1 MAKTSTILPP
11 HTNRVILRN
20 MSTMPC
26 DVVVIGSS
34 NMDMVVRCS
43 DLPLPGQTILG
54 HDFVMNPGGKGANQA
69 VAAAKLGARTQ
80 LVARLGNDV
89 FAEASCRSFCDAG
102 LGIDYVVRDTA
113 SPSGVALI
121 YVEEGGENE
130 IVVAPGANK
139 LLRPSDVDAALPAIE
154 TAKVMI
160 LQLEI
165 PMETVRYAAALAVEN
180 KTRVILNP
188 APVRALPSSLLEKV
202 DIVIANETE
211 ILVLTG
217 ADDISVHTA
226 SSVCRPLLEAGVE
239 SVIMTLGKD
248 GAVLASGAGAT
259 RIPGFPVKAV
269 DATAAG
275 DTLTGAVACA
285 LAGGQNLEDAVRFGN
300 AAAALSVARQGA
312 QSSVPTRAEVE
323 ELLASG

>member
-1 MAKTSTILPP
+1 LPP
-11 HTNRVILRN
+11 HINRVILKS
-20 MSTMPC
+20 MSTLPC

-34 NMDMVVRCS
+34 NMDMVVRCA

-54 HDFVMNPGGKGANQA
+54 HNFVMNPGGKGANQA

-80 LVARLGNDV
+80 LVARLGSDV
-89 FAEASCRSFCDAG
+89 FAEESCRSFAAAG
-102 LGIDYVVRDTA
+102 LGTDYLVRDTKA
-113 SPSGVALI
+113 PSGVALI
-121 YVEEGGENE
+121 FVEESGENE
-130 IVVAPGANK
+130 IVVAPGANT

-165 PMETVRYAAALAVEN
+165 PMETVRHATALAMEH

-188 APVRALPSSLLEKV
+188 APVRALPASLLEKV
-202 DIVIANETE
+202 DILIANETE
-211 ILVLTG
+211 ILVLTS
-217 ADDISVHTA
+217 ADDVSVHTA
-226 SSVCRPLLEAGVE
+226 STVCRPLLDAGVE
-239 SVIMTLGKD
+239 SVIMTLGKE
-248 GAVLASGAGAT
+248 GAVVTSGAGAT

-285 LAGGQNLEDAVRFGN
+285 LAAGQSLENAVRFGN
-300 AAAALSVARQGA
+300 AAAALSVARPGA
-312 QSSVPTRAEVE
+312 QSSVPTRAEVDK
-323 ELLASG
+323 LLASG